1 MPYDKYGRWYA
12 GPSNMVEQNP
22 SNQFLPSSGMPM
34 QLSQQQVQQ
43 RNAYR
48 QNMNSFAG
56 QQQIQN
62 QQNVADLRNYQNSL
76 ASTETTLPVKR
87 GTLNQ
92 SQPEV
97 EEEKKGGMSAAQGI
111 AAGAGMI
118 GTLAQT
124 IQPSTYDRRTGL
136 EKKGTFA
143 SLYGDNTAFK
153 VGASTGNPIAMVGG
167 LIVDRVK
174 NAMMMQ
180 HERKQ
185 GKEELSRY
193 NLMAGINKNQM
204 MAQPNYIGYAKNGM
218 KSKGQLANLEQDE
231 IAIKLGKDGKYKHI
245 ITTGPDHPSHDIGG
259 KNYFLEQGTLV
270 FPKKYKSKVENALA
284 KGDTKIINELK
295 TEMLVESTSRA
306 LRGDPYSN
314 QSGIETQL
322 QELSQGKNVVTAR
335 YGAKINKDM
344 KTKYY
349 NYGGMV
355 GQNPYIDQ
363 AIPQGGANPYFS
375 APQQNFQMP
384 QIPNQIPAQTFENGG
399 VSGFGDPPP
408 DLIPN
413 FAEVQVDNTGMQNEQ
428 LPMYFWKEETENRQN
443 YKNRINEASNPESRR
458 ILQDQQNLVDQTIK
472 LDRQSEI
479 LKQKNK
485 RPFQSTFEFMG
496 GYRYGGQVP
505 QYKKG
510 GQSGQWPPPGFGPAS
525 LQMMMQQMPNIRKV
539 NEEVDRDMNYIKEQK
554 SREYHDTYK
563 EYPPFNNRAFDEG
576 VNPSVRPYMQK
587 QWDEEKKKMD
597 EKSYDDW
604 TPEEREKYTDKPDW
618 YIDNK
623 SPTWMKE
630 VIQQEQDKGR
640 RRIIP
645 GKIYRP
651 IGVPQNAPLMRYGG
665 KIPQYATGGMV
676 GPKDPPKKKGLYDVR
691 YHNRDQKFLERQM
704 KRSKRQDK
712 KMGKTY
718 LGWHERED
726 KYKNVNQQDYY
737 KQTDG
742 WGSSMFR
749 QSGRPSTFSQ
759 DRLND
764 NVIMPGMRN
773 VFSKDVYNNTIYK
786 SKTQTTADKYNTV
799 PFVEYGS
806 DPRNQKNI
814 SQIYDKQGLPN
825 FSINEN
831 VDESFVPTIMGSV
844 NFQRLSPAQKKEIR
858 QKNKPQWKSHTYKKP
873 PSDLGWRNRDKSGN
887 PKGVIEGD
895 FDADYLYGDPNS
907 IDVTGNDDRV
917 DYIKYY
923 GEKGNRSVGDPKK
936 YFEDNISVQSGNY
949 DDKPIPMRKKDGSM
963 KFKMNGWETKMT
975 TKRKG
980 GAYKGKMI
988 KKNEKLPK
996 SVDDRTKYDKWLKK
1010 RGAENKGR
1018 GGIKTNK

>member
-1 MPYDKYGRWYA
+1 
-12 GPSNMVEQNP
+12 MVEQNP

-505 QYKKG
+505 QYANG
-510 GQSGQWPPPGFGPAS
+510 GMATNFQDPPP
-525 LQMMMQQMPNIRKV
+525 
-539 NEEVDRDMNYIKEQK
+539 YTK
-554 SREYHDTYK
+554 S
-563 EYPPFNNRAFDEG
+563 
-576 VNPSVRPYMQK
+576 Q
-587 QWDEEKKKMD
+587 
-597 EKSYDDW
+597 
-604 TPEEREKYTDKPDW
+604 
-618 YIDNK
+618 
-623 SPTWMKE
+623 
-630 VIQQEQDKGR
+630 
-640 RRIIP
+640 
-645 GKIYRP
+645 
-651 IGVPQNAPLMRYGG
+651 
-665 KIPQYATGGMV
+665 
-676 GPKDPPKKKGLYDVR
+676 
-691 YHNRDQKFLERQM
+691 RDQL
-704 KRSKRQDK
+704 K
-712 KMGKTY
+712 KWNEQYGKTGYPSY
-718 LGWHERED
+718 LF
-726 KYKNVNQQDYY
+726 N
-737 KQTDG
+737 
-742 WGSSMFR
+742 S
-749 QSGRPSTFSQ
+749 
-759 DRLND
+759 
-764 NVIMPGMRN
+764 
-773 VFSKDVYNNTIYK
+773 
-786 SKTQTTADKYNTV
+786 
-799 PFVEYGS
+799 S
-806 DPRNQKNI
+806 DPRYSFINKNTQAFMAKRNREYMASGEYVKPI
-814 SQIYDKQGLPN
+814 VDYTVEDTSTYNPMPTDPAAKKDYLNTFDVYDIRSGT
-825 FSINEN
+825 S
-831 VDESFVPTIMGSV
+831 
-844 NFQRLSPAQKKEIR
+844 SPFGMEVQKK
-858 QKNKPQWKSHTYKKP
+858 KKP
-873 PSDLGWRNRDKSGN
+873 VEYKPVYQGRIPTTGRVIPGGN
-887 PKGVIEGD
+887 IE
-895 FDADYLYGDPNS
+895 
-907 IDVTGNDDRV
+907 
-917 DYIKYY
+917 
-923 GEKGNRSVGDPKK
+923 
-936 YFEDNISVQSGNY
+936 
-949 DDKPIPMRKKDGSM
+949 
-963 KFKMNGWETKMT
+963 
-975 TKRKG
+975 
-980 GAYKGKMI
+980 
-988 KKNEKLPK
+988 
-996 SVDDRTKYDKWLKK
+996 
-1010 RGAENKGR
+1010 
-1018 GGIKTNK
+1018 